1 MPKSL
6 TPTDILCGEFLK
18 NASQITNSVEP
29 IKVLRAR
36 AYQIRDSNVLIRAS
50 ILGKNN
56 RYFFGLNYIHVEEM
70 ANLDNPFIAFICGS
84 TENLI
89 IFPAK
94 VLFDYLPSISHDRN
108 GEYKIS
114 FDKGLNLVLTGKNN
128 RVSCNEFI
136 NAWGLIT
143 NPAAVLGSKSTAE
156 ESLHNVLQG
165 RLLEIGN
172 IRGFQTFCPNKSKTF
187 NGKPLGAI
195 ATLKDCPALQFSEY
209 GVLRQI
215 DVLWFRE
222 RGNNFIP
229 ECGFEVELSTGT
241 WSGVGRLATLIDYAN
256 TRLFV
261 ISDDVKK
268 YLQVLNTFSDF
279 KPRYNHVPTN
289 LVSDLYSAELGLR
302 DLRETIGI

>member
-1 MPKSL
+1 MPKIL
-6 TPTDILCGEFLK
+6 TPTDILCSEFLK
-18 NASQITNSVEP
+18 TASQITKSVEP

-50 ILGKNN
+50 LLGKNN

-70 ANLDNPFIAFICGS
+70 ANLENPFVAFICGS
-84 TENLI
+84 VENSV

-94 VLFDYLPSISHDRN
+94 VLFNYLPSISHDRN

-114 FDKGLNLVLTGKNN
+114 FDKDLNLVLSGRNN
-128 RVSCNEFI
+128 RVNCEDLI
-136 NAWGLIT
+136 NKWDSIT
-143 NPAAVLGSKSTAE
+143 TPTTISSSKNTAE

-187 NGKPLGAI
+187 NGQPLGNI
-195 ATLKDCPALQFSEY
+195 ATLKECPPLQFSEHD
-209 GVLRQI
+209 VLRQI

-222 RGNNFIP
+222 RGSKFIP

-256 TRLFV
+256 TRLFIV
-261 ISDDVKK
+261 SDDTKK
-268 YLQVLNTFSDF
+268 YQQVLNAFSDF
-279 KPRYNHVPTN
+279 KPRYNHVQTN

-302 DLRETIGI
+302 DLRVKIGI

>member
-1 MPKSL
+1 MPKTL
-6 TPTDILCGEFLK
+6 TPTDILCNEFLK
-18 NASQITNSVEP
+18 NASRITKSVEP

-50 ILGKNN
+50 LLGKNN

-84 TENLI
+84 VENLV

-108 GEYKIS
+108 GEYKIN
-114 FDKGLNLVLTGKNN
+114 FDKDLNLVLNGRNN
-128 RVSCNEFI
+128 RISCKDFI
-136 NAWGLIT
+136 NEWDLIT
-143 NPAAVLGSKSTAE
+143 NPTTISRQKNTAE

-187 NGKPLGAI
+187 NGKSLGNI
-195 ATLKDCPALQFSEY
+195 ATLKDCPSLQFSEY
-209 GVLRQI
+209 AVLRQI

-222 RGNNFIP
+222 RGANFIP

-241 WSGVGRLATLIDYAN
+241 WSGVGRLATLIDYTNA
-256 TRLFV
+256 RLFV
-261 ISDDVKK
+261 ISDDTKK
-268 YLQVLNTFSDF
+268 YQQVLNAFADF
-279 KPRYNHVPTN
+279 KPRYNHVQTS

-302 DLRETIGI
+302 DLRVKIGI